1 MDDFVEEALTGYKCH
16 GIKLLYFV
24 LGAWLNCL
32 KCHFPRENVY
42 V

>member
-1 MDDFVEEALTGYKCH
+1 MDDFVEALTGYKCH

-32 KCHFPRENVY
+32 KLRFSET
-42 V
+42 